1 MPSTILGTLLVVS
14 HLTFITLLED
24 RYYCYPKI
32 EMRKTFWVEHSMQ
45 FFFTKLINFNSNF
58 TSLLFQ

>member
-14 HLTFITLLED
+14 HLTFITLLEA
-24 RYYCYPKI
+24 RYYSYPKI

-45 FFFTKLINFNSNF
+45 FFFYETDKL
-58 TSLLFQ
+58 